1 MQAVGLAGGAFLFAL
16 AVAYAISRLKFGDS
30 ATLIAL
36 LLTPMVVYGVAS
48 GKIQEFSAPG
58 GWGAK
63 FREAAQAKVAVTTTN
78 LTPLSDAVRQLDVVE
93 KGGLSELQ
101 NLGPKLQKDKPI
113 ALSFQLGQQNYV
125 VDIAIKYIE
134 FLLLSDNEMAVLIV
148 DADHHFVAMT
158 EGTTML
164 TLLRNQG
171 PQIKNA
177 LATGSKEFFLN
188 LPGFHTNSIVASDSN
203 AAALEKMRQ
212 QNARSIVVV
221 DSEGAPIG
229 VVRRDDLVS
238 RLLEKLATPDK

>member
-1 MQAVGLAGGAFLFAL
+1 MHAVWLAGGAFLFAL

-48 GKIQEFSAPG
+48 GTIQEFSAPG

-63 FREAAQAKVAVTTTN
+63 FREAAQAAVTPTATA
-78 LTPLSDAVRQLDVVE
+78 LTPLSEVVRQFEVVE

-101 NLGPKLQKDKPI
+101 GLGRKLKKDKPV
-113 ALSFQLGQQNYV
+113 ALSFQLGQQNYD

-134 FLLLSDNEMAVLIV
+134 FLLLNDSEMTVLIV
-148 DADHHFVAMT
+148 DANHHFVAMT

-171 PQIKNA
+171 LQIKSA
-177 LATGSKEFFLN
+177 LASGNKDFFVT
-188 LPGFHTNSIVASDSN
+188 LPGFHTNSIKATDSN
-203 AAALEKMRQ
+203 AVALEKMRQ

-221 DSEGAPIG
+221 DDQGTPTG
-229 VVRRDDLVS
+229 VVKRDDIVS